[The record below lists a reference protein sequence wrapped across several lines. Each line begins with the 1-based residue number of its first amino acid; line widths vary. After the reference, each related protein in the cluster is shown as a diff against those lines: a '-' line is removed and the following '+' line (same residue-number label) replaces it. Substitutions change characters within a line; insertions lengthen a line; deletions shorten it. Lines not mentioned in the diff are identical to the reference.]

1 MVVLLTC
8 KQNYK
13 SINKMISSAFLGH
26 QVRGGTPLGS
36 LAISSGSLAALVG
49 IQAVVGR
56 GEVVLTQDDL
66 LESLRHTVGRG
77 QNMPGGDEDPGTTP
91 GNVATM
97 TNLTVPRALNL
108 PDWIRILEERHPGPV
123 PGRGLLPPRYPKA
136 ER

>member
-1 MVVLLTC
+1 MVLLTC
-8 KQNYK
+8 KDEDK
-13 SINKMISSAFLGH
+13 FSNKIISSAFLDH
-26 QVRGGTPLGS
+26 QVRG
-36 LAISSGSLAALVG
+36 
-49 IQAVVGR
+49 GR

-91 GNVATM
+91 GNVATI
-97 TNLTVPRALNL
+97 TNLTVSRALNL

-123 PGRGLLPPRYPKA
+123 PGRSLLSPRYENA

>member
-1 MVVLLTC
+1 
-8 KQNYK
+8 
-13 SINKMISSAFLGH
+13 MISPAFLGH
-26 QVRGGTPLGS
+26 QVRRGTPLGS
-36 LAISSGSLAALVG
+36 LALSSGSLAALVR

-91 GNVATM
+91 GNVATI

-123 PGRGLLPPRYPKA
+123 SRPGLRPPRYTKA
-136 ER
+136 KK

>member
-1 MVVLLTC
+1 
-8 KQNYK
+8 
-13 SINKMISSAFLGH
+13 MISPAYLGH

-36 LAISSGSLAALVG
+36 LALSSGSLAALVG
-49 IQAVVGR
+49 VQAVVGR

-91 GNVATM
+91 GNVATI

-108 PDWIRILEERHPGPV
+108 PDWIRILEERHPGKV
-123 PGRGLLPPRYPKA
+123 PWRGLLPSRYQEAK
-136 ER
+136 R